1 VKYLILASIIVFSLT
16 ACSLFEKKGE
26 IIAQVDKE
34 TLTMEELK
42 ANFTDAEW
50 KALTA
55 EQKKEYVQQWI
66 NLILL
71 AKEAKTQ
78 GLGKDKIVKNKIA
91 YAEQK
96 ILGNALISAR
106 LSAEKISEEDLFNY
120 YRIHQGDFSKPMMNY
135 KVQRI
140 YLTDFAQLAKV
151 KQEIANGMKFE
162 DAAKVYSQEELGKT
176 GGFMGLVTSEDADS
190 SFWLAVHNLQALEL
204 TTLQKEQGYYLL
216 RYVSEE
222 AGTNE
227 RGFEGLKDEI
237 RRRILTERRKQVYDD
252 LLREL
257 KSKSDVY
264 LMI

>member
-1 VKYLILASIIVFSLT
+1 MKYLLWLIVLTVALT

-34 TLTMEELK
+34 TLTMEEFK
-42 ANFTDAEW
+42 ANFTEAEW
-50 KALTA
+50 KALTS
-55 EQKKEYVQQWI
+55 EQKKEYVQQWV

-71 AKEAKTQ
+71 AKEAKEQ
-78 GLGKDKIVKNKIA
+78 GLDKSKQVKNKIA

-96 ILGNALISAR
+96 ILGNALISSKLA
-106 LSAEKISEEDLFNY
+106 AEKISEEDLFNY

-140 YLTDFAQLAKV
+140 FSTDLAVLSKA
-151 KQEIANGMKFE
+151 KQEIINGMRFE
-162 DAAKVYSQEELGKT
+162 DAAKVYSQEELGKS
-176 GGFMGLVTSEDADS
+176 GGFMGVVTPEDADS
-190 SFWLAVHNLQALEL
+190 TFWLAVRPLQVFEL
-204 TTLQKEQGYYLL
+204 TTLQKDNGFYLL

-222 AGTNE
+222 AGVNQS
-227 RGFEGLKDEI
+227 GFEGMKDEI
-237 RRRILTERRKQVYDD
+237 RRRILDERRKQVYDD

-257 KSKSDVY
+257 KSKSEVY